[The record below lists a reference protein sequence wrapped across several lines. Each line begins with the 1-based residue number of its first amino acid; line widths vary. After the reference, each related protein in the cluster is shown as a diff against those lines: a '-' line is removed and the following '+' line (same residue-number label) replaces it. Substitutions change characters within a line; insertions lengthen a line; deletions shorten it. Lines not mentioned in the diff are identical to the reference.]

1 MEITDLI
8 DGTFKKKIKWLAKKA
23 FRQKIDIIMNNV
35 AVVVK
40 KYYMYEIDIP
50 LFQHDIMRKSNTCRQ
65 YFSIETKFAT
75 AGVTLDS

>member
-1 MEITDLI
+1 
-8 DGTFKKKIKWLAKKA
+8 
-23 FRQKIDIIMNNV
+23 MNNV

-40 KYYMYEIDIP
+40 KYYMYVIDIP